1 MASCVHTQIF
11 HQSFCLTTPSSH
23 FRACSL
29 KIGPQPID
37 SWFAGPREAGGA
49 RGATWDWDG
58 GTRKHETNEASRMAP
73 EARNGAPPL
82 GVYCFKSLRGPL
94 NRSTR
99 KFYKRL

>member
-1 MASCVHTQIF
+1 VASCVHTQIF

-82 GVYCFKSLRGPL
+82 EFTALSSLEVL
-94 NRSTR
+94 
-99 KFYKRL
+99 